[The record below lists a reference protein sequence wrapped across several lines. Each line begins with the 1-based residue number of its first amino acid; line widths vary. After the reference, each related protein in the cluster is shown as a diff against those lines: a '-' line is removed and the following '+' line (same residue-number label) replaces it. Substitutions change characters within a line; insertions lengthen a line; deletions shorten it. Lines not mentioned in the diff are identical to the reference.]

1 MVALVV
7 ICAAAVS
14 NERISAGA
22 QPAAARLAYAEGAVY
37 LDDHLVS
44 APLGASEFRDSAII
58 RTAEGRAVVALK
70 RGGALALNGHTQ
82 VRVLANGVYNFN
94 RIEVIEGTAV
104 LISGTSTPA
113 VSCRN
118 DVQLSL
124 AGAFRFDVQASP
136 PDGRATCRFRV
147 YDGAAAVT
155 LVSLVLAL
163 RSGEAI
169 VLDPTC
175 GDMIPTTTFATNQL
189 DAFDRWSR
197 ERAPRDNRG
206 CTDMAWRRLRARRRL
221 RRRKSASCRWP
232 R

>member
-1 MVALVV
+1 MSSIRLVAVLAV
-7 ICAAAVS
+7 CAAVGS
-14 NERISAGA
+14 GRISAEA
-22 QPAAARLAYAEGAVY
+22 QPQAARLAHIEGAVY
-37 LDDHLVS
+37 LDDRLVS
-44 APLGASEFRDSAII
+44 APLKAPAFRDSATI
-58 RTAEGRAVVALK
+58 RTVDGRAVVALK
-70 RGGALALNGHTQ
+70 RGGALVLNEHTQ

-94 RIEVIEGTAV
+94 RVEVIEGTAV
-104 LISGTSTPA
+104 LISGASAPA

-118 DVQLSL
+118 DVKLSL

-155 LVSLVLAL
+155 LASLVLAL

-175 GDMIPTTTFATNQL
+175 GDMSPTTTFATNQL

-197 ERAPRDNRG
+197 EQATIADRH
-206 CTDMAWRRLRARRRL
+206 
-221 RRRKSASCRWP
+221 
-232 R
+232 

>member
-1 MVALVV
+1 MSSIRLVALVA
-7 ICAAAVS
+7 ICAAI
-14 NERISAGA
+14 NNQRISADV
-22 QPAAARLAYAEGAVY
+22 QSSAARLVYVEGAVY
-37 LDDHLVS
+37 LDDRLVATTLD
-44 APLGASEFRDSAII
+44 APVFLDSATI
-58 RTAEGRAVVALK
+58 RTTDGRAVVALK
-70 RGGALALNGHTQ
+70 RGGALALNEHTQ

-118 DVQLSL
+118 DVRLSL
-124 AGAFRFDVQASP
+124 GGAFRFDVQLPSSGGPAK
-136 PDGRATCRFRV
+136 CQFRV

-155 LVSLVLAL
+155 LASLVLAL

-197 ERAPRDNRG
+197 EHATVAER
-206 CTDMAWRRLRARRRL
+206 
-221 RRRKSASCRWP
+221 
-232 R
+232 

>member
-1 MVALVV
+1 VSSIRLVALLVV
-7 ICAAAVS
+7 CAAV
-14 NERISAGA
+14 NNQRISADV
-22 QPAAARLAYAEGAVY
+22 QSTAARLAYVEGVVY
-37 LDDHLVS
+37 LDDRPVA
-44 APLGASEFRDSAII
+44 APLDAEVFRDSATI
-58 RTAEGRAVVALK
+58 RTADGRAVVALK
-70 RGGALALNGHTQ
+70 RGGTLALNEHTK

-104 LISGTSTPA
+104 LISSTSAPA

-118 DVQLSL
+118 DVKLSS

-155 LVSLVLAL
+155 LASLVLAL

-175 GDMIPTTTFATNQL
+175 GDMIPSTMFAMNEF

-197 ERAPRDNRG
+197 EQATIADR
-206 CTDMAWRRLRARRRL
+206 
-221 RRRKSASCRWP
+221 
-232 R
+232 